1 MKLYSTALAPNPRRV
16 LLFLAEKQCRGIEI
30 VEVNLMAGEHRSGP
44 LAALNPLARVPT
56 LALDDGR
63 VLAESRA
70 ICTYLEG
77 LHPEP
82 NLMGR
87 TADERAFIEMWDR
100 RAELNFMQSLA
111 MWVRH
116 THPAFPVLESPQLPE
131 YAKTQQETFLR
142 VARWFDDELSGREF
156 LAGERFTI
164 ADITAYV
171 TLEFAR
177 LVRFKAGEAGFPS
190 LQRWRDRIAARPA
203 FAT

>member
-16 LLFLAEKQCRGIEI
+16 LLFLAEKQVQGIETI
-30 VEVNLMAGEHRSGP
+30 EVNLMAGEHRQAP
-44 LAALNPLARVPT
+44 LKDLNPLSRVPT
-56 LALDDGR
+56 LVVDDGR
-63 VLAESRA
+63 VLTESRA
-70 ICTYLEG
+70 ICTFLEG

-87 TADERAFIEMWDR
+87 SADERAFIEMWDR
-100 RAELNFMQSLA
+100 RAEFNFMQPLA

-116 THPAFPVLESPQLPE
+116 THPAFPVLESPQLPD
-131 YAKTQQETFLR
+131 YARTQQETFLQ
-142 VARWFDDELSGREF
+142 VARWFDDELSRRDY
-156 LAGERFTI
+156 LAGPRFTI

-171 TLEFAR
+171 TLDFAR
-177 LVRFKAGEAGFPS
+177 LVRFKAGEAGFPA